1 MTITRFFALL
11 TLSFLC
17 VSCASDGS
25 HRTARVT
32 TKVTHSNGVHFEGSY

>member
-17 VSCASDGS
+17 VGCASDGS
-25 HRTARVT
+25 HRTAQVT
-32 TKVTHSNGVHFEGSY
+32 KKNAQSHGVHFEGSY